1 MKKDELIESFRIF
14 ASIEIPAVVDTLGE
28 EITKILFQTKFLR
41 VLMTRR
47 RNEPDVISLDV
58 ELSFPFWMDSE
69 SHIDYREQVVN
80 SHQADLHEFLV
91 VMIHHLEYLLRLRD
105 DGFLLGLIGQGC
117 VWTASKDY
125 QTIPDSEELDLLLS
139 FEQ

>member
-1 MKKDELIESFRIF
+1 
-14 ASIEIPAVVDTLGE
+14 
-28 EITKILFQTKFLR
+28 
-41 VLMTRR
+41 
-47 RNEPDVISLDV
+47 
-58 ELSFPFWMDSE
+58 MDSE
-69 SHIDYREQVVN
+69 SHIDYSEQEVN

>member
-1 MKKDELIESFRIF
+1 MKKDELIDSFRSF
-14 ASIEIPAVVDTLGE
+14 ASIDFPEISDTLGE
-28 EITKILFQTKFLR
+28 EITRILFQTRFLR

-47 RNEPDVISLDV
+47 RNEPNVISVDV

-69 SHIDYREQVVN
+69 SHIDYSEQEVS
-80 SHQADLHEFLV
+80 SHQAELHEFLV
-91 VMIHHLEYLLRLRD
+91 AMIHHLEYLLRLRD

-125 QTIPDSEELDLLLS
+125 QTIPDSEDLDLLLS

>member
-1 MKKDELIESFRIF
+1 MKKDELIESFRSF
-14 ASIEIPAVVDTLGE
+14 ASIDFPEISDTLGE
-28 EITKILFQTKFLR
+28 EITRILLQTRFLR

-47 RNEPDVISLDV
+47 RSEPDIISVDV

-69 SHIDYREQVVN
+69 SHIDYSEQEVN
-80 SHQADLHEFLV
+80 SHQSELHEFLV
-91 VMIHHLEYLLRLRD
+91 AMIHHLEYLLRLRD

-117 VWTASKDY
+117 VWTASKEY
-125 QTIPDSEELDLLLS
+125 QTIPDSEDIDLLLS

>member
-1 MKKDELIESFRIF
+1 MKKDELIESFRSF
-14 ASIEIPAVVDTLGE
+14 ASIDFPEISDTLGE
-28 EITKILFQTKFLR
+28 EITRILFQTRFLR

-47 RNEPDVISLDV
+47 RNEPNVISVDV

-69 SHIDYREQVVN
+69 SQIDYSEQEVS
-80 SHQADLHEFLV
+80 SHQVELHEFLV
-91 VMIHHLEYLLRLRD
+91 AMIHHLEYLLRLRD

-117 VWTASKDY
+117 VWTASKEY
-125 QTIPDSEELDLLLS
+125 QTIPDSEDLDLLLS